1 MTEAN
6 NQPEGAIEGAG
17 QAQAHEPEPTVGEQL
32 RAAREQQGLSV
43 IDVAQ
48 RLKFAPRQI
57 DALESDN
64 MAALPGLTFV
74 RGFVRSYAKLLGMD
88 ADVLVGALER
98 AAALE
103 AGPSTVQLQ
112 SLTATPQR
120 FPMRNNSAGGSAW
133 PWLVAMLVAVV
144 GLGGFALFQW
154 QAPDSVSQPAPASN
168 TATTAPMAPPNI
180 TPMASGSEGAAAP
193 ATSGA
198 AVSAPVPAPV
208 VPGAAAVPAK
218 ADAPKAEGGKG
229 ADKGQDK
236 GQDKGADKSADA
248 AKGSGKIR
256 LVFTAESWTEIRQ
269 AGGQVVFSRQ
279 SPSGTEAWVDGQPP
293 FDFVIGNAQG
303 VKLFYRGSEVD
314 LKPYIKETVAR
325 MQLK

>member
-6 NQPEGAIEGAG
+6 YQPEGPVEGAG
-17 QAQAHEPEPTVGEQL
+17 QAQEPEPTVGEQL
-32 RAAREQQGLSV
+32 RALREQQGLSV

-57 DALESDN
+57 EALESDN

-88 ADVLVGALER
+88 ADVLVGSLER

-168 TATTAPMAPPNI
+168 TTTTVPMAPPNV
-180 TPMASGSEGAAAP
+180 TPMATGTEGASAP
-193 ATSGA
+193 VTSGA
-198 AVSAPVPAPV
+198 AVNAPAPAPV
-208 VPGAAAVPAK
+208 VPGAPAIPAK
-218 ADAPKAEGGKG
+218 ADAPKAEGAKGTDKG
-229 ADKGQDK
+229 ADKGADK
-236 GQDKGADKSADA
+236 GTDKSADA
-248 AKGSGKIR
+248 TKGSGKIR

>member
-1 MTEAN
+1 
-6 NQPEGAIEGAG
+6 
-17 QAQAHEPEPTVGEQL
+17 
-32 RAAREQQGLSV
+32 
-43 IDVAQ
+43 
-48 RLKFAPRQI
+48 
-57 DALESDN
+57 
-64 MAALPGLTFV
+64 
-74 RGFVRSYAKLLGMD
+74 
-88 ADVLVGALER
+88 
-98 AAALE
+98 
-103 AGPSTVQLQ
+103 
-112 SLTATPQR
+112 
-120 FPMRNNSAGGSAW
+120 
-133 PWLVAMLVAVV
+133 MLVAVV

-180 TPMASGSEGAAAP
+180 TPMTSGSEGASAP

-198 AVSAPVPAPV
+198 AVSAPAPAAV
-208 VPGAAAVPAK
+208 VPGAPALPAK
-218 ADAPKAEGGKG
+218 AEGEKG
-229 ADKGQDK
+229 TDKGI
-236 GQDKGADKSADA
+236 DKGADKSADA

-293 FDFVIGNAQG
+293 FEFVIGNAQG